1 MWFTAQSVLPLDALL
16 FTELVPFLRH
26 VLTTFVISECLDC
39 AVQLVLHKSLEPL
52 ECTKCIT
59 LGPQWQD
66 SPKATEI
73 INECDPVLVPFSR
86 LSGQGTM
93 HI

>member
-1 MWFTAQSVLPLDALL
+1 MWFTAQSVLSLDALL
-16 FTELVPFLRH
+16 FTELVPFLGH
-26 VLTTFVISECLDC
+26 VLTTLVISECLDC

-66 SPKATEI
+66 SPKAAVI
-73 INECDPVLVPFSR
+73 INKCDPVLVPFSR